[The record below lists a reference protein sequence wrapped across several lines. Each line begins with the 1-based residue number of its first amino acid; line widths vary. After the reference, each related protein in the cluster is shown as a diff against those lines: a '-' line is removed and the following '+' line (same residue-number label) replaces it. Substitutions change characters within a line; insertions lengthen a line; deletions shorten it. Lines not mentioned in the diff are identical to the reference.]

1 MAEECNTDVLKLNI
15 ESKTKCASEK
25 PEQFFPHSRCLIS
38 RSFKSKSPNCFDLSE
53 KIESENGIYMNIS
66 FENENNKNDSE
77 FQQDN
82 NSKRILWSIN
92 SFGISAIDLESNKV
106 IDITKLWK
114 DTTSENST
122 KLLNYNNST
131 VKTTK
136 QTSKQ
141 LVFQTQEFDYDSDY
155 NSE

>member
-1 MAEECNTDVLKLNI
+1 MAEESNTDVLKLNI
-15 ESKTKCASEK
+15 KSKTKCVSE
-25 PEQFFPHSRCLIS
+25 ECEHFFPHPRCLIS
-38 RSFKSKSPNCFDLSE
+38 RSFKPKSPNQFDLSE
-53 KIESENGIYMNIS
+53 KIESENGMYMNIR
-66 FENENNKNDSE
+66 FEKEKKKNDSE

-92 SFGISAIDLESNKV
+92 SFGISAIDLESNKA
-106 IDITKLWK
+106 IDITKPLK
-114 DTTSENST
+114 DTTSENSA

-131 VKTTK
+131 VKTSK

-141 LVFQTQEFDYDSDY
+141 LVFQTQEFDFDSDC